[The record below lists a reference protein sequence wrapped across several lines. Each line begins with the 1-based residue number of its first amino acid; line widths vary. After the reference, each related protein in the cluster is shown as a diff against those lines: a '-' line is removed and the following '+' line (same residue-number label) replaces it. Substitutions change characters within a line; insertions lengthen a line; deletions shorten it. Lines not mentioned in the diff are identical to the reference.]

1 MPTLLLTGANR
12 GIGFE
17 LMKQFT
23 PLGWRIHATCRDPGA
38 ADELQRMAQNANGR
52 ITVHRLEATDHRQV
66 EALGKAL
73 ANEPID
79 ILFNN
84 AGVMEAQQRPYSE
97 MAGTQTIDTLDW
109 EDWMGVLRVNVMAPA
124 RMSEVFADHVAKSE
138 RKVIAFVSSIMGSI
152 ALTTGTWIHYRS
164 SKTAL
169 NMMIRSL
176 AADLKP
182 RGITSVAIH
191 PGWVRT
197 SMGGPTA
204 AVAPE
209 DSAAGICKVVIGVT
223 PAQNG
228 RYLTF
233 DGKELAW

>member
-12 GIGFE
+12 GIGLE

-23 PLGWRIHATCRDPGA
+23 PLGWTIHATCRDPA
-38 ADELQRMAQNANGR
+38 SATDLRQIADEAKGR
-52 ITVHRLEATDHRQV
+52 VTIHRLEATDHSQI
-66 EALGKAL
+66 EALGKTLSAV
-73 ANEPID
+73 PID

-84 AGVMEAQQRPYSE
+84 AGVMEAKQRSYND

-109 EDWMGVLRVNVMAPA
+109 DDWMGVMRINVMAPA

-138 RKVIAFVSSIMGSI
+138 RKVIAFVSSVMGSI
-152 ALTTGTWIHYRS
+152 AMTTGTWIHYRA
-164 SKTAL
+164 SKTAV
-169 NMMIRSL
+169 NMMMRSM
-176 AADLKP
+176 AADLRG
-182 RGITSVAIH
+182 RGITTVSIH

-209 DSAAGICKVVIGVT
+209 DSAAGICRVVTGVT

-228 RYLTF
+228 HFLTF
-233 DGKELAW
+233 DGKELPW